1 MSTRTKVIAAVML
14 VILTICAI
22 FLALFSRQNRQN
34 LQSIISS
41 KAESASIV
49 ARAIIDQAGRQ
60 YSLRMKS
67 FVSYKAFDSKE
78 QLIKAFA
85 DRDRQRLQTLS
96 TPFFDLLQKENPYFA
111 SLGWILPDNT
121 AFLRVHDPE
130 NFGQDVSTMRPD
142 VAAVN
147 KDRRPRSGFTTGY
160 VGLHYRVV
168 QPVFYQGAYLGAVQI
183 GIKGEI
189 LIDSLSRELKTPVG
203 VAIPNSEYATI
214 LPKHQKGLNGP
225 THTIVASM
233 PTFFDPLLRE
243 IDWTKAQHTL
253 KDDAKTYIL
262 FNVNSLANFQG
273 KELGILFVILDITPE
288 VHKGRALLASAFAL
302 SAILLALS
310 FVILYFS
317 YGSLVQKIVDL
328 NLSLAHNNRELE
340 KSVEERTQILLTE
353 IEERKITEAKLQK
366 AEKMEAIGLMAG
378 GVAHDLNNILSGV
391 VSYPELLLMQ
401 LPEDSELRR
410 PLTTIHESGLRA
422 AAVVA
427 DLLTVAR
434 SAAKVREVAQI
445 NTIVHDYLVSPEG
458 KKLLALYPDVKIK
471 TQLASKLANIFCSP
485 VHVRKCLMNLV
496 INAAE
501 ALDTSCGTIL
511 IISENRK
518 LSASTDKKDL
528 PPGDYVALTV
538 RDDGPGIPDADLEHI
553 FEPFYTKKKMG
564 RSGTGIGL
572 AVVWSAMQDHGGRV
586 SVESNGQGTTFT
598 LLFPATTA
606 KEHEAAHHVTIQE
619 LQGKGEQ
626 ILVVDDEPYQRDIAS
641 QLLNIL
647 GYKVSTASSGEEALR
662 SMTDNKADLI
672 LLDMLMDPGIN
683 GRQTYEEIIKKHPGQ
698 KAVIASGFS
707 ESDEVKKAISL
718 GACAFIK
725 KPYTLEELGLAIK
738 KALQA

>member
-1 MSTRTKVIAAVML
+1 
-14 VILTICAI
+14 
-22 FLALFSRQNRQN
+22 
-34 LQSIISS
+34 
-41 KAESASIV
+41 
-49 ARAIIDQAGRQ
+49 
-60 YSLRMKS
+60 MKS
-67 FVSYKAFDSKE
+67 FVNYKAFDSKE
-78 QLIKAFA
+78 VLIKTFA
-85 DRDRQRLQTLS
+85 DRDRQRLQIRS
-96 TPFFDLLQKENPYFA
+96 KPFFDLLQKENPYFA

-130 NFGQDVSTMRPD
+130 NFGQDVSKMRPD
-142 VAAVN
+142 VVAVN
-147 KDRRPRSGFTTGY
+147 KDRRQRSGFTTGY
-160 VGLHYRVV
+160 AGLHYRVV
-168 QPVFYQGAYLGAVQI
+168 QPVFYQGAYLGAVQM

-189 LIDSLSRELKTPVG
+189 LTDTLSRQLKTPVG
-203 VAIPNSEYATI
+203 VAIPNGEYATI
-214 LPKHQKGLNGP
+214 LPQYQEGLSGP
-225 THTIVASM
+225 THTIIASI
-233 PTFFDPLLRE
+233 PVFFENMLSE

-253 KDDAKTYIL
+253 KDDEKTYIL
-262 FNVNSLANFQG
+262 CNVNSLANFQG
-273 KELGILFVILDITPE
+273 KELGILFVILDITSE
-288 VHKGRALLASAFAL
+288 VHRGRALLASAFAL
-302 SAILLALS
+302 SAILIALS
-310 FVILYFS
+310 FLILYLS

-328 NLSLAHNNRELE
+328 NLSLARNNRELE
-340 KSVEERTQILLTE
+340 KRVEERTQTLLTE

-391 VSYPELLLMQ
+391 VSYPELLLMK
-401 LPEDSELRR
+401 LPEDSDLRR

-434 SAAKVREVAQI
+434 CAAKVREVAQI
-445 NTIVHDYLVSPEG
+445 NTIVQDYLASPEG
-458 KKLLALYPDVKIK
+458 QKLLALYPDVKIK
-471 TQLASKLANIFCSP
+471 TRLASKLDNIFCSP

-501 ALDTSCGTIL
+501 ALDKSGTIL
-511 IISENRK
+511 ISTENRT
-518 LSASTDKKDL
+518 LSPTPGKKDL
-528 PPGDYVALTV
+528 PPGDYVALVV
-538 RDDGPGIPDADLEHI
+538 RDDGPGIPDADLGHI

-586 SVESNGQGTTFT
+586 IVTSNGQGTTFT

-606 KEHEAAHHVTIQE
+606 KEHEAPHNVTIQE

-626 ILVVDDEPYQRDIAS
+626 ILVVDDEPCQRDIAS

-647 GYKVSTASSGEEALR
+647 GYKVATASSGEEALR
-662 SMTDNKADLI
+662 SMTENKADLI

-707 ESDEVKKAISL
+707 ESAEVKKAIGL

-725 KPYTLEELGLAIK
+725 KPYTLEELGLAVK
-738 KALQA
+738 KVLQA

>member
-1 MSTRTKVIAAVML
+1 MSTRAKVITAVML
-14 VILTICAI
+14 VILTIGAI
-22 FLALFSRQNRQN
+22 FLTLFSRQNRQN

-67 FVSYKAFDSKE
+67 FVNYKAFDSKE
-78 QLIKAFA
+78 VLIKTFA
-85 DRDRQRLQTLS
+85 DRDRQRLQIRS
-96 TPFFDLLQKENPYFA
+96 KPFFDLLQKENPYFA

-130 NFGQDVSTMRPD
+130 NFGQDVSKMRPD
-142 VAAVN
+142 VVAVN
-147 KDRRPRSGFTTGY
+147 KDRRQRSGFTTGY
-160 VGLHYRVV
+160 AGLHYRVV
-168 QPVFYQGAYLGAVQI
+168 QPVFYQGAYLGAVQM

-189 LIDSLSRELKTPVG
+189 LTDTLSRQLKTPVG
-203 VAIPNSEYATI
+203 VAIPNGEYATI
-214 LPKHQKGLNGP
+214 LPQYQEGLSGP
-225 THTIVASM
+225 THTIIASI
-233 PTFFDPLLRE
+233 PVFFENMLSE

-253 KDDAKTYIL
+253 KDDEKTYIL
-262 FNVNSLANFQG
+262 CNVNSLANFQG
-273 KELGILFVILDITPE
+273 KELGILFVILDITSE
-288 VHKGRALLASAFAL
+288 VHRGRALLASAFAL
-302 SAILLALS
+302 SAILIALS
-310 FVILYFS
+310 FLILYLS

-328 NLSLAHNNRELE
+328 NLSLARNNRELE
-340 KSVEERTQILLTE
+340 KRVEERTQTLLTE

-391 VSYPELLLMQ
+391 VSYPELLLMK
-401 LPEDSELRR
+401 LPEDSDLRR

-434 SAAKVREVAQI
+434 CAAKVREVAQI
-445 NTIVHDYLVSPEG
+445 NTIVQDYLASPEG
-458 KKLLALYPDVKIK
+458 QKLLALYPDVKIK
-471 TQLASKLANIFCSP
+471 TRLASKLDNIFCSP

-501 ALDTSCGTIL
+501 ALDKSGTIL
-511 IISENRK
+511 ISTENRT
-518 LSASTDKKDL
+518 LSPTPGKKDL
-528 PPGDYVALTV
+528 PPGDYVALVV
-538 RDDGPGIPDADLEHI
+538 RDDGPGIPDADLGHI

-586 SVESNGQGTTFT
+586 IVTSNGQGTTFT

-606 KEHEAAHHVTIQE
+606 KEHEAPHNVTIQE

-626 ILVVDDEPYQRDIAS
+626 ILVVDDEPCQRDIAS

-647 GYKVSTASSGEEALR
+647 GYKVATASSGEEALR
-662 SMTDNKADLI
+662 SMTENKADLI

-707 ESDEVKKAISL
+707 ESAEVKKAIGL

-725 KPYTLEELGLAIK
+725 KPYTLEELGLAVK
-738 KALQA
+738 KVLQA